1 MQSLMNAVE
10 CGSHTPELQGHLK
23 DTDIE
28 TVSKEI
34 NEEAY
39 ANSPSNVGVYL
50 AQEIKGLNNF
60 LLNVP
65 TALAVPGGDELL
77 GSIPHFNTRLHII
90 HRKRLKR
97 KTLKDMRL
105 RLANIPKSHR
115 PSTFALQRHYV
126 VTFQNFYLGLPCC

>member
-1 MQSLMNAVE
+1 MYQEFEHLMQSLMNAVE
-10 CGSHTPELQGHLK
+10 CGSRTPALQGHLE
-23 DTDIE
+23 DIDIE

-34 NEEAY
+34 NETAY
-39 ANSPSNVGVYL
+39 ANSPTNFGVYL
-50 AQEIKGLNNF
+50 AQEIKGLNDF

-97 KTLKDMRL
+97 KTSKDMRL

-115 PSTFALQRHYV
+115 PSTFAL
-126 VTFQNFYLGLPCC
+126 